1 MVGDLSLD
9 SGSQSTGGD
18 GVEEKP
24 AHGTAFLEAVEI
36 TTTGQGIMIHM
47 VVYSKWRAFH
57 SKTALCPACMLC
69 TALQ

>member
-47 VVYSKWRAFH
+47 VVYSK
-57 SKTALCPACMLC
+57 
-69 TALQ
+69 

>member
-1 MVGDLSLD
+1 MVVDPSLD

-36 TTTGQGIMIHM
+36 TSTGQDMMIHI
-47 VVYSKWRAFH
+47 VLVGDTIHVRLRSVQLVY
-57 SKTALCPACMLC
+57 CV
-69 TALQ
+69 